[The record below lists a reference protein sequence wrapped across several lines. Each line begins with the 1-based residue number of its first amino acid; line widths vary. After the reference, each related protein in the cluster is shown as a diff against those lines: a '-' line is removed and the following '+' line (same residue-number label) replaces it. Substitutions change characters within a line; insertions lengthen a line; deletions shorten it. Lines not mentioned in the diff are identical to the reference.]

1 MRIGRPSRP
10 AAVSIRFVAVEC
22 WVVRFIMSFSIACPP
37 LTNAHYSCNG
47 SMFSLVSGRRIIE
60 TMDHEP
66 DFVRDTDSK
75 SLEVFY
81 EIQRRRSPGEKLNDV
96 FELTDWMIQLAERGV
111 RMRYPGIGE
120 REVFLRAAALRIP
133 RDLMI
138 KAYGWD
144 PEAHG

>member
-1 MRIGRPSRP
+1 M
-10 AAVSIRFVAVEC
+10 
-22 WVVRFIMSFSIACPP
+22 
-37 LTNAHYSCNG
+37 N
-47 SMFSLVSGRRIIE
+47 
-60 TMDHEP
+60 HEP
-66 DFVRDTDSK
+66 DFVRDTDPGA
-75 SLEVFY
+75 LEVFY
-81 EIQRRRSPGEKLNDV
+81 RIHRRRSPGEKANDV

-120 REVFLRAAALRIP
+120 REVFLRASALRIP

>member
-1 MRIGRPSRP
+1 M
-10 AAVSIRFVAVEC
+10 
-22 WVVRFIMSFSIACPP
+22 
-37 LTNAHYSCNG
+37 N
-47 SMFSLVSGRRIIE
+47 
-60 TMDHEP
+60 HEP
-66 DFVRDTDSK
+66 DSVRDTDPK
-75 SLEVFY
+75 ALRVFY
-81 EIQRRRSPGEKLNDV
+81 EIQRRRSPGEKANDV
-96 FELTDWMIQLAERGV
+96 FELTDLHVQLAERGV

>member
-1 MRIGRPSRP
+1 M
-10 AAVSIRFVAVEC
+10 
-22 WVVRFIMSFSIACPP
+22 
-37 LTNAHYSCNG
+37 H
-47 SMFSLVSGRRIIE
+47 
-60 TMDHEP
+60 HEP
-66 DFVRDTDSK
+66 DFVRDTDPK
-75 SLEVFY
+75 ALEVFY
-81 EIQRRRSPGEKLNDV
+81 RIQRQRSPGDKANDV

-111 RMRYPGIGE
+111 RTRYPAISE